1 MVVHAEPQSS
11 SKSSSGA
18 RTERIAAS
26 TVAKCSGAR
35 TFFSSNATP
44 LSEKAVAVTTAL
56 SVREFPQ
63 STGGVPSVANAVVSP
78 TASAARRVEA
88 LDLANQSFFAID

>member
-63 STGGVPSVANAVVSP
+63 STGVPSVANTVVSP